1 MKIKY
6 LITDLEVLASGWEKF
21 ALDHKFSGYSLEQ
34 LKALIQALK
43 ELLAVMDAL
52 KLEYR
57 GKIAAR
63 QSMGVELRDIRLR
76 IVNCIRGH
84 EDFGEDSEFYRY
96 LGFKTRS
103 ERKSGLTRK
112 TRAAMKPTRRIRQRR
127 IPRVTIRRLSAPSQR
142 SPAALPRKW
151 VGAGGLFL
159 SG

>member
-6 LITDLEVLASGWEKF
+6 LITDLEVLALGWEKF
-21 ALDHKFSGYSLEQ
+21 ALDHKFSDYSLEQ
-34 LKALIQALK
+34 LRALIQSLK
-43 ELLAVMDAL
+43 ELLAAMDAL
-52 KLEYR
+52 KLEFR

-63 QSMGVELRDIRLR
+63 QSMGVELHDIRLR

-112 TRAAMKPTRRIRQRR
+112 TTSSDEANQENPPAEDSTGYDQAA
-127 IPRVTIRRLSAPSQR
+127 
-142 SPAALPRKW
+142 
-151 VGAGGLFL
+151 
-159 SG
+159 

>member
-6 LITDLEVLASGWEKF
+6 LITELEVLASGWEKF

-34 LKALIQALK
+34 LRALIQALK
-43 ELLAVMDAL
+43 ELLAAMDAL

-112 TRAAMKPTRRIRQRR
+112 TTSIDEANQENPPAEDSTGYDQAA
-127 IPRVTIRRLSAPSQR
+127 
-142 SPAALPRKW
+142 
-151 VGAGGLFL
+151 
-159 SG
+159 